1 MNFNNVQLEVCERV
15 AVVTMNR
22 PSALNA
28 LNDETIADL
37 DAVINEIRTNADIK
51 GAIITGA
58 GKAFVAGADIRQMV
72 SYTPQQA
79 RAYMLR
85 SQKVFNGIED
95 LEKPF
100 LAAVNGYA
108 LGGGC
113 ELAMA
118 CDFRFASETAIFGQP
133 EINLGVIPGFGGT
146 QRLARLTNAGIAKEL
161 LLSGRNVKAEEAFRI
176 GLVNRVCPAAELM
189 NESLS
194 AMRAIVSKS
203 GVALG
208 YAKVAVNLGRDAD
221 LKKALE
227 LEANLISLCFAGPD
241 QKEGMNAF
249 LEKRPA
255 RFNS

>member
-1 MNFNNVQLEVCERV
+1 
-15 AVVTMNR
+15 
-22 PSALNA
+22 
-28 LNDETIADL
+28 
-37 DAVINEIRTNADIK
+37 
-51 GAIITGA
+51 
-58 GKAFVAGADIRQMV
+58 MV
-72 SYTPQQA
+72 GYTPQQA

-189 NESLS
+189 NDSMS
-194 AMRAIVSKS
+194 VMRAIVSKS

-255 RFNS
+255 KFNS